1 MWFSDA
7 GAEEKMLD
15 HLESLE
21 DMGQASKAKEGT
33 SFLDLGTGN
42 GHLLFALR
50 DEGWQGRAIG
60 VDYSAKSVELA
71 RQIARQRAQDQGGN
85 EVENHDVQFEEWD
98 LLKQAPG
105 SWLGY
110 GFDIV
115 LDKGT
120 FDAISLSAEEDAQG
134 RRVCESYRGRVEPLL
149 KADGRFLIT
158 SCNWTADELRG
169 WFEVEGGALVYED
182 AVKHPTFTFG
192 GVTGQ
197 KVCTLCFKKK
207 ST

>member
-1 MWFSDA
+1 
-7 GAEEKMLD
+7 MLD

-21 DMGQASKAKEGT
+21 DVGLASKAEEGT

-42 GHLLFALR
+42 GHLLFTLR
-50 DEGWQGRAIG
+50 DKCWQGRAVG

-71 RQIARQRAQDQGGN
+71 RQIARQRAQGLGDD
-85 EVENHDVQFEEWD
+85 EVEINDVQFEEWD
-98 LLKQAPG
+98 LLKQPPG
-105 SWLGY
+105 SWLRD

-134 RRVCESYRGRVEPLL
+134 RRVCESYRERVEPLL
-149 KADGRFLIT
+149 KANGRFLIT

-169 WFEVEGGALVYED
+169 WFEVEGGALIYED
-182 AVKHPTFTFG
+182 AVKYPTFTFG

-197 KVCTLCFKKK
+197 KVCTLCFWKK